1 MCNRAKIVEGIVIG
15 IGGGA
20 GAGLV
25 ICGISYLREKWL
37 ESRHKKRIYKW
48 LEKGIKSE
56 LPICDFRSSY
66 IIARYTNLT
75 KDRVCYICAIHPNI
89 RERLGKDS
97 EDTWNII
104 TEKEIKN

>member
-37 ESRHKKRIYKW
+37 EKSRHKKRLYKW
-48 LEKGIKSE
+48 LEKGKNQN
-56 LPICDFRSSY
+56 C
-66 IIARYTNLT
+66 RY
-75 KDRVCYICAIHPNI
+75 AIFAHLI
-89 RERLGKDS
+89 
-97 EDTWNII
+97 
-104 TEKEIKN
+104 

>member
-1 MCNRAKIVEGIVIG
+1 M
-15 IGGGA
+15 A
-20 GAGLV
+20 GK
-25 ICGISYLREKWL
+25 RE
-37 ESRHKKRIYKW
+37 
-48 LEKGIKSE
+48 KSE